1 MLTCITLQLL
11 LVDWDLGLTET
22 TFLLACLALPWM
34 WLLGLCIPS
43 PGQQGD
49 QLDLNLKLAKQNKS
63 RNIIKYQ

>member
-1 MLTCITLQLL
+1 MSQALAEATY
-11 LVDWDLGLTET
+11 
-22 TFLLACLALPWM
+22 LLACLALPWM

-43 PGQQGD
+43 PAQQGD

>member
-1 MLTCITLQLL
+1 MSQALAEATY
-11 LVDWDLGLTET
+11 
-22 TFLLACLALPWM
+22 LLACLALPWM
-34 WLLGLCIPS
+34 WLLGLCIPP

>member
-1 MLTCITLQLL
+1 MQHL
-11 LVDWDLGLTET
+11 LVTVSQALAEATY
-22 TFLLACLALPWM
+22 LLACLALPWM